1 MTTQEEGAPSDASA
15 KAGPFVLARDGLHDL
30 IQALKSQGYT
40 PVGPVV
46 QDGAIVLDEID
57 SADDLPW
64 GWTDDQEAG
73 RYRLAHEHHPSA
85 FHFTQGPQS
94 FKKYLYPPEV
104 RLWRASKNGNGFTVE
119 EDRPPAPRYA
129 FLGVRACDLAAI
141 DVLDRVFD
149 RSDHPDPTYQ
159 ARRHDALF
167 VAVNCATAG
176 GTCFC
181 VSMDTGPKAKSGFD
195 LALTEVVDE
204 PRHDFVIEVGSERG
218 RDVLA
223 GLAVTPADEHD
234 VSAAARVSERTMGMM
249 GRSLDTDGLA
259 ERLSQN
265 IDHPHWNK
273 VAERCLTC
281 ANCTMV
287 CPTCFC
293 STVDDRLDLDGAHAE
308 RWRHWDSCFTLD
320 FTFTAGGAIRQGG
333 ASRYRQ
339 WLTHKLSTWV
349 DQFDTFGCVGCGRC
363 ISWCPVG
370 IDITDEAA
378 AIVRPQSGQGD

>member
-1 MTTQEEGAPSDASA
+1 MTTEQEVAPPDAESR
-15 KAGPFVLARDGLHDL
+15 AGSVVLAKDGLQDL
-30 IQALKSQGYT
+30 VRALKARGYT
-40 PVGPVV
+40 PIGPVV
-46 QDGAIVLDEID
+46 RDGAIVLDELQD
-57 SADDLPW
+57 ADDLPW

-73 RYRLAHEHHPSA
+73 RYRLAHEHLPSA

-94 FKKYLYPPEV
+94 FKKYLYPPEM
-104 RLWRASKNGNGFTVE
+104 RLWRATKNDNGFTVE
-119 EDRPPAPRYA
+119 EDRASPPRYA
-129 FLGVRACDLAAI
+129 FIGVRACDLAAI

-149 RSDHPDPTYQ
+149 RSDHPDPSYQ
-159 ARRHDALF
+159 ARRHDALYI
-167 VAVNCATAG
+167 AVNCATAG

-181 VSMDTGPKAKSGFD
+181 VSMDTGPKARSGFD

-204 PRHDFVIEVGSERG
+204 PRHDFVIEVGSKRG
-218 RDVLA
+218 GEILA
-223 GLAVTPADEHD
+223 DLTVSAADEHD
-234 VSAAARVSERTMGMM
+234 LSAAARVSERTMGMM
-249 GRSLDTDGLA
+249 GRSLNTDGLA
-259 ERLSQN
+259 ENLARN

-320 FTFTAGGAIRQGG
+320 FTFTAGGAIRKGG

-378 AIVRPQSGQGD
+378 AIAGPPSGQGD